1 MSISENIK
9 SKFRPIVEDLGYDLA
24 YVEYLKEG
32 QEWYLRFFI
41 NKSDGIDLTD
51 CETVSRAIE
60 PILDE
65 EELVPNQYIL
75 EVSSLGLER
84 PLRNNQ
90 DYEKNIGSLVMAH
103 LYTAINKKKII
114 IGILKDFGESVTL
127 ESEGEVIMIPKKN
140 ISKIHLTIDF

>member
-1 MSISENIK
+1 MSISENIE

-24 YVEYLKEG
+24 YAEYLKEG

-90 DYEKNIGSLVMAH
+90 DYEENIGSLVMAH

-114 IGILKDFGESVTL
+114 IGILKDFGESVAL

-140 ISKIHLTIDF
+140 ISKINLIIDF

>member
-1 MSISENIK
+1 MSVSENIE
-9 SKFRPIVEDLGYDLA
+9 SKFRPIVENLGYDLA

-41 NKSDGIDLTD
+41 NKSDGIDLSD

-60 PILDE
+60 PSLDE

-84 PLRNNQ
+84 PLRNDQ
-90 DYEKNIGSLVMAH
+90 DYEENIGSLVMAH

-114 IGILKDFGESVTL
+114 IGILKDFGKSITL
-127 ESEGEVIMIPKKN
+127 ESEGEKVVIPKNN

>member
-1 MSISENIK
+1 MSISENIE
-9 SKFRPIVEDLGYDLA
+9 SRFRPIIEDIGYDLV
-24 YVEYLKEG
+24 YVEYVKEG

-84 PLRNNQ
+84 PLRNNK
-90 DYEKNIGSLVMAH
+90 DYEAHIESLVMAH

-114 IGILKDFGESVTL
+114 IGILKDFGESITL
-127 ESEGEVIMIPKKN
+127 ESEGQTVVIPMKN